1 MKVTESISMKTIV
14 CDRPFALEVT
24 QRERPV
30 RAPGEAL
37 VQIKRVGLCGTDF
50 HIFSGNQPF
59 LSYPRVMGHEL
70 AGYVVEAD
78 DGASIKPHGVV
89 TINPYLPC
97 GGCIACRGNK
107 PNCCV
112 NIKVLGVHIDGGMTE
127 YISVPEA
134 AIVPAE
140 GLTLEQAAMVEFLAI
155 GLHAVRRGAI
165 KPAESVLVVGAG
177 PIGVAVAIFAGLAG
191 AKVSLIDT
199 SLERLTYARDV
210 VGIAQIAVVDDQ
222 VTAWLEAQTQ
232 GDYFDA
238 VFDATGSAAAIETG
252 FSYVAHGG
260 RYVLVSVVKDMIR
273 FKDTE
278 FHKRE
283 MQLIGSRN
291 ATRDDFQRVIEL
303 MRAGDIPTDALQTH
317 AFELAEAATVI
328 PALKEQLST
337 VLKAI
342 GAF

>member
-1 MKVTESISMKTIV
+1 MKTIV
-14 CDRPFALEVT
+14 CERPFSLEMA
-24 QRERPV
+24 QRDRPV
-30 RAPGEAL
+30 RAAGEAL

-70 AGYVVEAD
+70 AGYIVEVD
-78 DGASIKPHGVV
+78 ENSPLKPQSQV

-97 GGCIACRGNK
+97 GRCVACRKQK

-165 KPAESVLVVGAG
+165 LHEESVLVVGAG

-191 AKVSLIDT
+191 AEVTLIDT
-199 SLERLTYARDV
+199 SIERLTYARDV
-210 VGIAQIAVVDDQ
+210 VGIANVAVADDQ
-222 VTAWLEAQTQ
+222 VAAWLEARTR
-232 GDYFDA
+232 GEYFDA

-252 FSYVAHGG
+252 FGYVAHGG
-260 RYVLVSVVKDMIR
+260 RYVLVSVVKDMIS

-291 ATRDDFQRVIEL
+291 ATRHDFQMVIDL

-328 PALKEQLST
+328 PALKERLST

-342 GAF
+342 GTF